1 MSFAVFLAYFGLI
14 WLIVN
19 RFGSA
24 LGQFTFHFGPWLVL
38 TCFWLFQ
45 VILGHFGSFLFLFWI
60 VFGQFGSVW
69 VSFLVVLAF
78 FHSFSSVSGFSRLM
92 WVSF

>member
-38 TCFWLFQ
+38 TCLWLFQ

-69 VSFLVVLAF
+69 VSLGLIFGRFGF
-78 FHSFSSVSGFSRLM
+78 FSFI
-92 WVSF
+92 